1 MSQPVFIK
9 VQKLHTSLSR
19 PLINGTYFM
28 FARALNTAIFSSL
41 NKPVRIMESKMNSE
55 LVRIT
60 DYKDRYK
67 S

>member
-1 MSQPVFIK
+1 
-9 VQKLHTSLSR
+9 
-19 PLINGTYFM
+19 M
-28 FARALNTAIFSSL
+28 FARVLNTAIFSGL

-55 LVRIT
+55 LLRIT